1 MSPDAP
7 EAEIFKEYARKHE
20 SHNGTATATI
30 PAAATG
36 TLIKATVS
44 MALFEPHASLVPKN
58 HMRIKSTW
66 HWPHRIAFF
75 SWYDLHHHPLASCCL
90 QRHGH

>member
-20 SHNGTATATI
+20 SQNGTATI

-36 TLIKATVS
+36 TLIIKKLLLLS
-44 MALFEPHASLVPKN
+44 FFFNYFPFYPRQSYSFRDLLEPHVSLVQK
-58 HMRIKSTW
+58 
-66 HWPHRIAFF
+66 PHEN
-75 SWYDLHHHPLASCCL
+75 
-90 QRHGH
+90 

>member
-20 SHNGTATATI
+20 SQNGTAAI

-36 TLIKATVS
+36 TLIKTYLSSSTFSHFILAQDRYKATVS
-44 MALFEPHASLVPKN
+44 VTFLN
-58 HMRIKSTW
+58 HM
-66 HWPHRIAFF
+66 
-75 SWYDLHHHPLASCCL
+75 
-90 QRHGH
+90 